1 MVRRGRP
8 LPATRLGDGAALCVG
23 AAAGAGACGG
33 DAGALAAD
41 RRDGVCFAAAGAVL
55 CFAAAGGVVFFA
67 AAGAAA
73 FFTAAGRVAFFA
85 AGGVVFFAAAGAA
98 AFFTAA
104 GVVAFFAAA
113 AGAAFFAAAG
123 GAALFTAAG
132 ALVGVAFFAAG
143 GVAFFA
149 AFGGVAVFAAGGVAF
164 SVFVIETFVVDA
176 VAVPP
181 DLAAVALERVVFG
194 AGLAAPFAAAFATE
208 AFFALAAVLAGLTG
222 VFDLAVVV
230 VAPAGFFAGGLG
242 CLDAGAISSLLP
254 KGGESW
260 HESRTSATTLARAS

>member
-73 FFTAAGRVAFFA
+73 FFTAAG
-85 AGGVVFFAAAGAA
+85 G
-98 AFFTAA
+98 
-104 GVVAFFAAA
+104 VAFFAAA